1 MKLAIAWIVALA
13 AIALPAHAQ
22 DKAKQPNPEA
32 IKRDIADHRALAQV
46 HENAARC
53 LESGKSEKECHDQLA
68 KECKGVG
75 IGKYCGMRHRH

>member
-1 MKLAIAWIVALA
+1 MKTAVALMTALA
-13 AIALPAHAQ
+13 AICTPSLAQ
-22 DKAKQPNPEA
+22 DKPKPPNPEA

-53 LESGKSEKECHDQLA
+53 LEAGKSEKECHDQLA